1 MATSIPQDF
10 AYLQKRRVRARILSL
25 SFLGAMILGWVTW
38 PTWSVVGIWLPGE
51 LIQLLLWATFLSF
64 PLSVFFFAAA
74 LKYVKLQQHL
84 RTPVDLQ
91 MSREKLDKAL
101 RASRVRLL
109 VWISIFLSPLYAAL
123 ILTIAHSTSLVL
135 LVSTLVITGI
145 LCVSG
150 FFASVLE
157 FNNNRAL
164 SIMNNWAPVEPISQ
178 PEAPNL

>member
-10 AYLQKRRVRARILSL
+10 ALLQKRRVRARVLSL
-25 SFLGAMILGWVTW
+25 SFVATIIL
-38 PTWSVVGIWLPGE
+38 SIVVGPSWLYTVKLGPFDAPIIGV
-51 LIQLLLWATFLSF
+51 IGFLSF
-64 PLSVFFFAAA
+64 PLSVFFFGVA

-109 VWISIFLSPLYAAL
+109 VWILIFLSPFYAVI
-123 ILTIAHSTSLVL
+123 ILTAAHSSSLSL
-135 LVSTLVITGI
+135 LVSTLLVAGL

-164 SIMNNWAPVEPISQ
+164 STMLDWSPVEPISET
-178 PEAPNL
+178 EAPNL